1 MQFEHDGKTYEVRDI
16 TRGER
21 RLIAALYPAAF
32 VMKDGG
38 AAYHGHGL
46 AELCNETMRLSGL
59 KEEALDALT
68 PIQQNNLLLSLANDY
83 AGGLQGKDSGA

>member
-32 VMKDGG
+32 VMQAGG

-46 AELCNETMRLSGL
+46 AELCNETFRLSGL